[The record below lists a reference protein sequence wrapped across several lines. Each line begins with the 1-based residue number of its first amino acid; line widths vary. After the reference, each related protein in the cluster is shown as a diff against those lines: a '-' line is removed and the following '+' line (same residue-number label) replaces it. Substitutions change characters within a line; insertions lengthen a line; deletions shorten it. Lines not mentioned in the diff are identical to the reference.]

1 MKRIVIAVLLA
12 LVAGFAFAQAK
23 YPAKP
28 IRFIAPFPT
37 GGTSDVISR
46 LLTQKLGEMLGQPIV
61 VENRPGAN
69 ANIGHEI
76 VAKAP
81 GDGYT
86 LLMSNNQMYS
96 INTYMFRQLPF
107 DPFTD
112 FLPVSVVAIGSQVL
126 VVHPS
131 VGVNSLAEL
140 VALTK
145 AKPGVINYGSG
156 GRGSTAH
163 ISGEMFRTLTGA
175 DITHI
180 PYKGIGQAVLDLV
193 GGSLHFMFS
202 DMVPAIPHIRSN
214 KLRALAVT
222 SDVRSPALP
231 EVATMAES
239 GAGGYRAETW
249 WAIVAPK
256 GTPRDIIMQLN
267 AALAQVVK
275 QPDVVERYT
284 RLGIA
289 TAHTTPERV
298 HELANAERPAIQKIL
313 KAAGLEPE

>member
-1 MKRIVIAVLLA
+1 MKRMLAVLVLA
-12 LVAGFAFAQAK
+12 AVAGTALAQAR

-46 LLTQKLGEMLGQPIV
+46 LLAQKLGDVLGQSVV

-81 GDGYT
+81 ADGYT
-86 LLMSNNQMYS
+86 LLMSNSQMYS

-107 DPFTD
+107 DPYTD

-131 VGVNSLAEL
+131 VAVQSVGEL

-163 ISGEMFRTLTGA
+163 ISGEMFRTLTAA

-202 DMVPAIPHIRSN
+202 DMVPAIPHIRAG
-214 KLRALAVT
+214 KLRALGVT
-222 SDVRSPALP
+222 SDERSPALP
-231 EVATMAES
+231 EVPTMKEA
-239 GAGGYRAETW
+239 GAAGYRAETW

-256 GTPRDIIMQLN
+256 GTSREIIMQLN
-267 AALAQVVK
+267 AALAQVMK

-289 TAHTTPERV
+289 TVHTTPERV
-298 HELANAERPAIQKIL
+298 HELAHAERPVIQKIL